1 MEPVKH
7 PKGWGYELWIVN
19 NKNYCGKI
27 LHFNKDK
34 KCSWHYHKLKH
45 ETFYVQQGTIELL
58 HGWNDDIN
66 KAEKIILEQ
75 GMSFEIPTGMKHQMR
90 GLTDADMYEF
100 STTHFESDS
109 YRVIKGD

>member
-75 GMSFEIPTGMKHQMR
+75 GT
-90 GLTDADMYEF
+90 LTLPILEK
-100 STTHFESDS
+100 
-109 YRVIKGD
+109 RVNNYIQKNSHGYIF